1 MKIYAIVIL
10 TGALFLV
17 GCGSNQSEDTSS
29 STMESEAVSIETT
42 AVELANE
49 YDKNTV
55 AADNKFKEKRFKIRG
70 VIAEISTD
78 MFDNAVIT
86 MKSGDDFG
94 FNNPQLTLKE
104 SEKAEAAGLSAGQN
118 ATLICIGAGD
128 VAKTPIADDCIF
140 E

>member
-1 MKIYAIVIL
+1 MKIHSLKIL
-10 TGALFLV
+10 MLSTFLA
-17 GCGSNQSEDTSS
+17 GCGSNLSDDA
-29 STMESEAVSIETT
+29 STAAGDSEAVSTETT

-128 VAKTPIADDCIF
+128 VAKTPMAEDCIF